1 MKAAMQN
8 LLSLPLFKGL
18 ASDELDTILGKVNAL
33 VKHFEKSDYIYL
45 AGDAVESIGIVVAGT
60 VQMIKE
66 DIMGDKSIITTM
78 GSGSIFAENFLGHDK
93 QDEKTNVSYF
103 AASDSEVLMVPFGK
117 VLTDLS
123 NNDPCRNKL
132 LTNMISIMASN
143 NAQLIEKTEIL
154 CKKTL
159 RGKIMTYLEQEA
171 KRNGSTEFE
180 IPFNRTDM
188 ANYLDADRS
197 ALTRELA
204 RMKDCGLI
212 MHLYY
217 NKILLF
223 YYLTAKKPKPCM
235 VSAFAPFITNFK
247 NIVLPGQ
254 HHFAFTIAIM

>member
-197 ALTRELA
+197 ALNRELA

-212 MHLYY
+212 DFDKR
-217 NKILLF
+217 NFKILKF
-223 YYLTAKKPKPCM
+223 E
-235 VSAFAPFITNFK
+235 
-247 NIVLPGQ
+247 
-254 HHFAFTIAIM
+254 